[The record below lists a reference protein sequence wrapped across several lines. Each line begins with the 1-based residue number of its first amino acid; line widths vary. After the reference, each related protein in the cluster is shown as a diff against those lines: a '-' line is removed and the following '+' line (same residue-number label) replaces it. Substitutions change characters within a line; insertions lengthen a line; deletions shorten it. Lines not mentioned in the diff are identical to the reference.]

1 MSEIKSYEEFISYC
15 EMIAEEAK
23 DNPCMNGYRRGIRE
37 SVEGSEHVIYEWK
50 AVALLKHLGIEVIL
64 DAEEEL
70 KYEGFGVYENKTLR
84 EWAVAIVTK
93 VMYYTALAKYSTY

>member
-23 DNPCMNGYRRGIRE
+23 DNPCMNGYRYGIRE

-50 AVALLKHLGIEVIL
+50 AVALLKHLDVNEIL

-70 KYEGFGVYENKTLR
+70 QYEGFGVEETKTLR
-84 EWAVAIVTK
+84 DWAVAIVTK
-93 VMYYTALAKYSTY
+93 VMYYTALAKYSSY